1 MSKTDI
7 IDGLSA
13 VIDRCDGVVLDL
25 WGVIHDGEKPY
36 PGVVDCLARL
46 RDAGRKTCLLSNAP
60 RRIGGVV
67 AKLDG
72 MGIPRTAYDH
82 VVTSGEAAHE
92 ALRDEAAATPGR
104 RLYHIG
110 PDRDRDVYLGLDVI
124 PTDDP
129 ADADFVL
136 NTGIDDF
143 DETLDDYIPRLDACL
158 AAGLPMVCANP
169 DLVVMVGTK
178 RVICAGTLTQY
189 YESKGGKAVWHGKPF
204 PSVYRRCS
212 ALLGVSSPS
221 RVLAIGDSLRTDVAG
236 ANAAGMTS
244 ILIAG
249 GIHLEELGAAWG
261 GPVDPARLEAA
272 IEKAGERPAAMLP
285 ALRW

>member
-13 VIDRCDGVVLDL
+13 VIDRYDGVILDL

-36 PGVVDCLARL
+36 PGVADCLARL
-46 RDAGRKTCLLSNAP
+46 RAAGKKTCLLSNAP

-72 MGIPRTAYDH
+72 MGILRDAYDH
-82 VVTSGEAAHE
+82 IMTSGEAAHE
-92 ALRDEAAATPGR
+92 AMRAQAAATPGR

-110 PDRDRDVYLGLDVI
+110 PERDRDVYLGLDIVA
-124 PTDDP
+124 TDNP
-129 ADADFVL
+129 ADADFTL

-143 DETLDDYIPRLDACL
+143 DETLDDYKPRLDACL
-158 AAGLPMVCANP
+158 AAKLPMVCANP
-169 DLVVMVGTK
+169 DLVVMVGAK
-178 RVICAGTLTQY
+178 RVICAGTLAQY
-189 YESKGGKAVWHGKPF
+189 YESKGGSAVWHGKPF
-204 PSVYRRCS
+204 PSVYRRCM
-212 ALLGVSSPS
+212 ALLGAESAARIV
-221 RVLAIGDSLRTDVAG
+221 AIGDSLRTDVAG
-236 ANAAGMTS
+236 ANAAGMDS

-249 GIHLEELGAAWG
+249 GIHLEELNAAWG
-261 GPVDPARLEAA
+261 EPVDAAALETL
-272 IEKAGERPAAMLP
+272 IEKAGERPTALLP